1 MLSSYGAHY
10 GGSPESNPV
19 ITNGWYFDNQSYI
32 ALQYDAQP
40 YKQSEGVPLKV
51 YDRDWTTGY

>member
-51 YDRDWTTGY
+51 YDRDWT